1 MDKLEKRRDDRV
13 LLSLPFHYKVF
24 RLEDLEKDVR
34 DETLSL
40 KAAVENVSQGGVQVV
55 SSHPFAV
62 GDVLELELVLPQA
75 GKVRTVAKIVWSRED
90 KKGGENRHRSGV
102 QFIPVYEEDLKK
114 LNDYLKG

>member
-1 MDKLEKRRDDRV
+1 MDKLEKRRADRV
-13 LLSLPFHYKVF
+13 LLSLPFHYKIF
-24 RLEDLEKDVR
+24 RLENLEKDVR

-75 GKVRTVAKIVWSRED
+75 GKVRTVAKIVWSREE
-90 KKGGENRHRSGV
+90 KGGENRYRSGV